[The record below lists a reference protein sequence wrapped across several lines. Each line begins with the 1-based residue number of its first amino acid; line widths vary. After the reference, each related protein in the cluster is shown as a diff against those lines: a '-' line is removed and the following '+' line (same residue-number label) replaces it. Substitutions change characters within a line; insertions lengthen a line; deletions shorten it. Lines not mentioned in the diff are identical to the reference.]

1 MYNDFYKKEV
11 TTMKREIRKGMK
23 ELGKKAV
30 KDMAT
35 HYANVSCTL
44 VLYQPKM
51 NDSVRKLRKF

>member
-1 MYNDFYKKEV
+1 
-11 TTMKREIRKGMK
+11 MKREIRKGMK

-30 KDMAT
+30 IDMAT